1 MKLSCS
7 FSESRAVG
15 AGGRARERQ
24 VYRDSVRVG
33 WGASLRSCNS
43 EHPHFQAVILVEQNC
58 RSGCL
63 KEVGTEGGQGWG
75 QQAFLNPTSVV
86 QLSLLS
92 RYEVSRHSYTSP
104 SAFWSWAQS
113 DGEKEVAARYLTS
126 QHTHLLCAVNPRL
139 VYTLQASQIKH
150 IINYVGVAIIKRHH
164 KSEVNKKTLLLLYL
178 PREF

>member
-1 MKLSCS
+1 M
-7 FSESRAVG
+7 
-15 AGGRARERQ
+15 
-24 VYRDSVRVG
+24 
-33 WGASLRSCNS
+33 
-43 EHPHFQAVILVEQNC
+43 EQNC

-63 KEVGTEGGQGWG
+63 KEVGTEGGWGWG

-92 RYEVSRHSYTSP
+92 RYEVSRHSYRFP
-104 SAFWSWAQS
+104 SAFRSWAQS
-113 DGEKEVAARYLTS
+113 DGEKEVAALCLTS
-126 QHTHLLCAVNPRL
+126 QHTHLLCAVNRRL

-150 IINYVGVAIIKRHH
+150 IINYVGVAITKRHH